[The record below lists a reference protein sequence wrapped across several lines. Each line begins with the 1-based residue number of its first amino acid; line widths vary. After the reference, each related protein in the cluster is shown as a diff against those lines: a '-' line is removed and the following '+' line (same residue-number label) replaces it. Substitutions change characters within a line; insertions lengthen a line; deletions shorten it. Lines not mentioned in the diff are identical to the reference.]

1 MRLMRFRH
9 SISHKV
15 FRVLAD
21 YSWHILV
28 AAGIGAF
35 ALGCV
40 GYWTYLSGQHKA
52 PSLSD
57 VAYASMQLFFGT
69 TMAETHLPT
78 SLNIARFL
86 AFIVTGWAGVLG
98 DRSSVCRPRTANAYP
113 VDARPCRGVRS
124 RL

>member
-1 MRLMRFRH
+1 MRFRK

-21 YSWHILV
+21 YSWQILV
-28 AAGIGAF
+28 VAGIGSF

-40 GYWTYLSGQHKA
+40 GYWTYLSSQHKG
-52 PSLSD
+52 PSFGD

-78 SLNIARFL
+78 RMTNP
-86 AFIVTGWAGVLG
+86 TGDQPRDQRRLG
-98 DRSSVCRPRTANAYP
+98 SIWLPQ
-113 VDARPCRGVRS
+113 
-124 RL
+124 

>member
-1 MRLMRFRH
+1 MRFRQ

-28 AAGIGAF
+28 VAGIGAF

-40 GYWTYLSGQHKA
+40 GYWTYLSSQHKA

-69 TMAETHLPT
+69 TMDETHRPA
-78 SLNIARFL
+78 SVNIALFL
-86 AFIVTGWAGVLG
+86 AFIVAGCAGVTAIATLFADRVRQMRIPGMRGHVVVCGLG
-98 DRSSVCRPRTANAYP
+98 
-113 VDARPCRGVRS
+113 
-124 RL
+124 